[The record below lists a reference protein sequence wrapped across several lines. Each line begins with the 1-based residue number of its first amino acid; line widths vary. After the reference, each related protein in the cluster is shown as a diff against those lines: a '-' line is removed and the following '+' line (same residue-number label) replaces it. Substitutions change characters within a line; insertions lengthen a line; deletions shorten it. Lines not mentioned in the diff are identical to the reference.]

1 MAYMTQPRPLGFTT
15 WTCGCGRLGLALALD
30 ACPECDAP
38 QPGAAP
44 AAVPA
49 AAVPRSRSTGGSQA
63 RAAAQE
69 HSEGA

>member
-30 ACPECDAP
+30 TCPECDAP

-49 AAVPRSRSTGGSQA
+49 APALVAPVPRPAA
-63 RAAAQE
+63 RRRARPRKVA
-69 HSEGA
+69 